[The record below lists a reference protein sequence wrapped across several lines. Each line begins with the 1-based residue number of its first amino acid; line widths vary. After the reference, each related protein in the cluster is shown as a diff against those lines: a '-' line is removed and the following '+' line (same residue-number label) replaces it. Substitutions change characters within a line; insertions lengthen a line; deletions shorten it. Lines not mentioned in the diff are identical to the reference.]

1 MPNNSARQIQDSS
14 AIHPRN
20 TSAVFIE
27 SNIYMFESNMD
38 VEMKSDIR
46 KKRFN
51 PIITSYQLMIELKRS
66 FCPLH
71 VFECGIVRV

>member
-1 MPNNSARQIQDSS
+1 MPNNLARQIQDSS

-20 TSAVFIE
+20 TSVVFIE
-27 SNIYMFESNMD
+27 SNIYIFEPNMD
-38 VEMKSDIR
+38 VEIR
-46 KKRFN
+46 SEIKT
-51 PIITSYQLMIELKRS
+51 ITSYQLLIELTRR